1 MLQLTKSGGL
11 GVEHGILFT
20 TASPC
25 ELCSKKA
32 YQLGIR
38 IIFYIDP
45 YPGIAVDQI
54 LHGGRIKPILFPFSG
69 ALGNSYHKLYESYI
83 SPKDEITMTLE
94 MDNKNININQFKN
107 ILKKIYPNYKQIEN
121 IKSLDDV
128 QLIIEQGFSTFVN
141 VEDEDKNG
149 K

>member
-1 MLQLTKSGGL
+1 
-11 GVEHGILFT
+11 
-20 TASPC
+20 
-25 ELCSKKA
+25 
-32 YQLGIR
+32 
-38 IIFYIDP
+38 
-45 YPGIAVDQI
+45 
-54 LHGGRIKPILFPFSG
+54 
-69 ALGNSYHKLYESYI
+69 
-83 SPKDEITMTLE
+83 